1 MQYEQGIAAYGDRT
15 IFDADQMFDAAKV
28 NSAFYNEPKK
38 NIIRN
43 RNHGAGSFYNFRLS
57 MRLYARSEPQHG
69 TIPNGRQTADIA
81 YVQFLVD
88 IERAPVAP
96 KTTEGE
102 LHVSHIGSSDPIDVD
117 CGHTGS

>member
-15 IFDADQMFDAAKV
+15 IFDAGQMFDAAKV
-28 NSAFYNEPKK
+28 DSAFYEPKK
-38 NIIRN
+38 HYSES
-43 RNHGAGSFYNFRLS
+43 NHGAGSFYNFRPS
-57 MRLYARSEPQHG
+57 MRLCARSEPQHG
-69 TIPNGRQTADIA
+69 RIPNGRQATDIA